1 MGKCVLLVIVL
12 VMLEAVFSLDVGGQS
27 DAVNKIDPALQAM
40 METQSQI
47 TVLILGSDQLMNPP
61 DGYQTFIEANA
72 STNRL
77 TLRDEV
83 ITELKSIAQAQQPF
97 IMDQLDHVS
106 TAVQLWLV
114 NAIEATVSPD
124 TINQLAAMDEVRY
137 LYPTAKMSVQTSGV
151 GVEAVIE
158 PNPDRSFSLEGKE
171 VPWNVTDIGAERTW
185 RELEVYGEGTIIA
198 SIDSGINYLHQDLI
212 NNVWINESEIP
223 NNGIDD
229 DANGYIDDLYGFDFG
244 LMNPRVGD
252 FSTSRQHGTWT
263 SGIIVGDGSGG
274 ILTGIAPLAQI
285 MMLKGGFSQASFVLA
300 FQYALEHGADVMTM
314 SFSIPGLGQLRGFWR
329 LMAEHAIGAGMV
341 LVSGA
346 GNFQQTA
353 PHPVQ
358 LRTPEDI
365 PALIAVGGVGQF
377 KQPLSFSSTGPVE
390 WSSVELY
397 QGAAELIKPDVS
409 AFPGAGYP
417 LLGLGQ
423 EGYDTGNRRGN
434 SFSGPHAA
442 GTAALMLSAAPT
454 LPAWR
459 VKAILE
465 STATD
470 LGDPGKDNIT
480 GAGLINAFAAVELA
494 ISELNTND

>member
-1 MGKCVLLVIVL
+1 MGKRFLLVMVL
-12 VMLEAVFSLDVGGQS
+12 VMLEAVFSFDVGGQS
-27 DAVNKIDPALQAM
+27 DAVNKIDPALQAI

-72 STNRL
+72 GANRL

-97 IMDQLDHVS
+97 ILDQLDDVS
-106 TAVQLWLV
+106 TAIQLWLV

-124 TINQLAAMDEVRY
+124 TINQLATMDEVRY
-137 LYPTAKMSVQTSGV
+137 LYPTAKTSVQTSGV

-171 VPWNVTDIGAERTW
+171 IPWNVADIGAERTW
-185 RELEVYGEGTIIA
+185 RELAIYGEGAIIA
-198 SIDSGINYLHQDLI
+198 SIDSGINYLHQDLV

-229 DANGYIDDLYGFDFG
+229 DDNGYVDDLYGFDFG
-244 LMNPRVGD
+244 NMNPRVGHFD
-252 FSTSRQHGTWT
+252 PVRQHGSWT
-263 SGIIVGDGSGG
+263 SGIAVGDGNGG
-274 ILTGIAPLAQI
+274 IVTGIAPRARI
-285 MMLKGGFSQASFVLA
+285 MMLRAGFSQSSFVMA
-300 FQYALEHGADVMTM
+300 FQYALDHGADVMTM
-314 SFSIPGLGQLRGFWR
+314 SFSIPDLGQLRGFWR

-353 PHPVQ
+353 LHPVQ

-365 PALIAVGGVGQF
+365 PSLIAVGGVGQF
-377 KQPLSFSSTGPVE
+377 KQPVSFSSTGPVE
-390 WSSVELY
+390 WASVDLY
-397 QGAAELIKPDVS
+397 QGVAELIKPDVS

-434 SFSGPHAA
+434 SFSAPHAA
-442 GTAALMLSAAPT
+442 GTVALMLSAAPT

-459 VKAILE
+459 VRLILE

-470 LGDPGKDNIT
+470 LGQPGKDNLT
-480 GAGLINAFAAVELA
+480 GAGLIDAFAAVNAA
-494 ISELNTND
+494 IDEVTD